1 MKKLFYITLILAATA
16 LVFNS
21 CSKYD
26 EGPAIS
32 LLSKTARITGEWELD
47 KVYYDGEEQ
56 DDLNYSLEI
65 ELKKDGTG
73 SMKSTIFL
81 LLYGSD
87 ELDLEWEF
95 DDTKEYLRTRTKL
108 RLTES
113 WESYEESKILMLK
126 SSEMWIEY
134 EETDDQTDE
143 VHTVKQVYMAK

>member
-56 DDLNYSLEI
+56 EMSEDDALEM
-65 ELKKDGTG
+65 ELLKDGTG
-73 SMKSTIFL
+73 TIKAPFFGTTL
-81 LLYGSD
+81 
-87 ELDLEWEF
+87 EIEMEWEF
-95 DDTKEYLRTRTKL
+95 DDTKEYLRTRIKNPI
-108 RLTES
+108 TES